1 MSGPASVRVTERDG
15 AVRVEVR
22 VAPRASREAVL
33 GVHDGALKIA
43 LTAPPVDGAANAA
56 LVAYLA
62 VALGIAKREVRIVAG
77 ESSRTKLVEIAG
89 VTAGAV
95 RALAR

>member
-1 MSGPASVRVTERDG
+1 MIEEAGGTVRFGVL
-15 AVRVEVR
+15 

-43 LTAPPVDGAANAA
+43 LTAPPVDGAANDA
-56 LVAYLA
+56 LIAFLA
-62 VALGIAKREVRIVAG
+62 RALGVPKRALRI
-77 ESSRTKLVEIAG
+77 
-89 VTAGAV
+89 TAGQTSRRKKVEVEGIATAAV